1 MTSFL
6 TKKKEIR
13 RFGTIAF
20 LVFGA
25 LCGVAILRKKTVSP
39 WFFGSLSMVGLS
51 LLLFPVQMQPVYR
64 AWLKTGHFI
73 GKVAT
78 SIMLGLAYY
87 LVITPAGLLKRI
99 LSGSPLPLRPD
110 RNVQSYWRDRD
121 KQTVNDKERFEKRY

>member
-1 MTSFL
+1 M

-25 LCGVAILRKKTVSP
+25 LCGVVILRKKTAPP
-39 WFFGSLSMVGLS
+39 WFFGGLSMVGLL
-51 LLLFPVQMQPVYR
+51 LLLFPLQLKSVYG
-64 AWLKTGHFI
+64 AWLRAGHFI

-99 LSGSPLPLRPD
+99 LSGSPLPFSPD

-121 KQTVNDKERFEKRY
+121 KHEVNDKERFEKRY